1 MVFVSLLGHAYAEE
15 LCLSALHRFILVN
28 FDEEIIWDTFFQ
40 LLKDTIKHMQIIVYI
55 VTLMKRDT
63 REFKEDAI
71 INKVPRDI
79 EFSTELIPGLFWE
92 IQKWEKY
99 TLKLYTRI
107 LEFYSEEV
115 EETLD
120 SDTAKKVRAA
130 LISLIRDEERH
141 MELIDSLSETHYFAE
156 RSEEQSKNSENSKN

>member
-28 FDEEIIWDTFFQ
+28 FDEEMIWDTFFQ
-40 LLKDTIKHMQIIVYI
+40 LLKDTLKHMQIIVYI

-71 INKVPRDI
+71 INKVPRDFD
-79 EFSTELIPGLFWE
+79 FSTELIPGLFWE

-107 LEFYSEEV
+107 FDHYTEEV
-115 EETLD
+115 EKTLD
-120 SDTAKKVRAA
+120 SDTAKKIRAA

-141 MELIDSLSETHYFAE
+141 MELIDALSETHYFAE
-156 RSEEQSKNSENSKN
+156 PEEGSKSSKD